1 MSSVGNKKAGGNKT
15 EATIL
20 GGFSISYNE
29 SSFLRA
35 QPKNLAMDNKRIRV
49 GILFGGKSAEHE
61 ISLLSAKNVIDA
73 LDRSKYEPVLIGIDK
88 AGRWV
93 TSEPSRFL
101 LNSADPKR
109 IALNKA
115 ESAGVALVPQSEGQL
130 TGLDTAGLDR
140 RVDVVFPILHGPLGE
155 DGAVQ
160 GLLKLA
166 NVPFVGAGVLGSAVG
181 MDKDVMKRLL
191 RDAGIPVPKFLV
203 FGRGQQPDFAAVSQE
218 LGMPV
223 FVKPANLG
231 SSVGISKA
239 KDETGFR
246 KAVATAFRYDT
257 KIIVEENIQ
266 AREIECAVLG
276 NQEPKA
282 SIAGEIIPTH
292 EFYSYEAKYL
302 DEAGA
307 RLEIPAKLDGPTLKR
322 VQEMAVKTFRALNCE
337 GMGRVDFF
345 LTPDGR
351 LYVNEINT
359 IPGFTKISMYPK
371 LWEASGIGYT
381 ELISKLIEL
390 AIERFQHEQTLSS
403 SYDG

>member
-1 MSSVGNKKAGGNKT
+1 MK
-15 EATIL
+15 E
-20 GGFSISYNE
+20 
-29 SSFLRA
+29 
-35 QPKNLAMDNKRIRV
+35 KRLRV

-61 ISLLSAKNVIDA
+61 ISLLSAKNVVDA

-88 AGRWV
+88 SGRWV
-93 TSEPSRFL
+93 TSESSKFL
-101 LNSADPKR
+101 LNHTDPKR
-109 IALNKA
+109 IALNQA
-115 ESAGVALVPQSEGQL
+115 ENTGVALVPQSEGKL
-130 TGLDTAGLDR
+130 TGLEAAGLDLQ
-140 RVDVVFPILHGPLGE
+140 VDVVFPILHGPLGE

-191 RDAGIPVPKFLV
+191 RDAGLPVPKFLV
-203 FGRGQQPDFAAVSQE
+203 FGRGRKPDYATVTKA
-218 LGMPV
+218 LGSPV

-239 KDETGFR
+239 KDEASFH

-257 KIIVEENIQ
+257 KIVIEENIKG
-266 AREIECAVLG
+266 REIECAVLG
-276 NQEPKA
+276 NESPQA
-282 SIAGEIIPTH
+282 SVPGEIIPTH

-307 RLEIPAKLDGPTLKR
+307 RLEIPAKLDAATVRR
-322 VQEMAVKTFRALNCE
+322 VQELAVKTFQALNCE

-345 LTPDGR
+345 LTPAGE

-371 LWEASGIGYT
+371 LWEASGIGYS
-381 ELISKLIEL
+381 ELISRLIEL
-390 AIERFQHEQTLSS
+390 AVKRFQHEQTLSS
-403 SYDG
+403 TYDG

>member
-1 MSSVGNKKAGGNKT
+1 
-15 EATIL
+15 
-20 GGFSISYNE
+20 
-29 SSFLRA
+29 
-35 QPKNLAMDNKRIRV
+35 MDKKRIRV

-73 LDRSKYEPVLIGIDK
+73 IDKTRYQPVLIGIDK
-88 AGRWV
+88 SGRWV
-93 TSEPSRFL
+93 THSPSKFL
-101 LNSADPKR
+101 LNSADPKL

-115 ESAGVALVPQSEGQL
+115 EGTGVALLPQSSGRL
-130 TGLDTAGLDR
+130 TDLDTSGLEEN
-140 RVDVVFPILHGPLGE
+140 VDVVFPILHGPMGE
-155 DGAVQ
+155 DGTIQ

-166 NVPFVGAGVLGSAVG
+166 EVPFVGAGVLGSAVG

-191 RDAGIPVPKFLV
+191 RDAGIPVPKFQV
-203 FGRGQQPDFAAVSQE
+203 FHRKHPPAFAAVTKE
-218 LGMPV
+218 LGLPL

-239 KDETGFR
+239 KDQAGFD
-246 KAVATAFRYDT
+246 KAVRDAFRYDS
-257 KIIVEENIQ
+257 KILVEESIQ
-266 AREIECAVLG
+266 GREIECAVLG
-276 NQEPKA
+276 NDDPQA
-282 SIAGEIIPTH
+282 SVPGEIIPSH

-302 DEAGA
+302 DEDGA
-307 RLEIPAKLDGPTLKR
+307 RLEIPAKLDPAMVKR
-322 VQEMAVKTFRALNCE
+322 VQEMAVRTFKALNCE

-345 LTPDGR
+345 LTQEGT

-381 ELISKLIEL
+381 DLISKLIEL

-403 SYDG
+403 TYDD

>member
-1 MSSVGNKKAGGNKT
+1 M
-15 EATIL
+15 E
-20 GGFSISYNE
+20 
-29 SSFLRA
+29 
-35 QPKNLAMDNKRIRV
+35 NKRIRV

-61 ISLLSAKNVIDA
+61 ISLLSAKNVVDA
-73 LDRSKYEPVLIGIDK
+73 LDRSRYEPVLIGIDK
-88 AGRWV
+88 SGRWV
-93 TSEPSRFL
+93 TSEPSKFL
-101 LNSADPKR
+101 LNHTDPKL

-115 ESAGVALVPQSEGQL
+115 ESRDVALVPQSSGKL
-130 TGLDTAGLDR
+130 TALEAGAMTQA
-140 RVDVVFPILHGPLGE
+140 VDVVFPILHGPLGE

-203 FGRGQQPDFAAVSQE
+203 FGRGQPPDFAAVSRE

-239 KDETGFR
+239 KDEPGFR
-246 KAVATAFRYDT
+246 KAVALAFRYDT
-257 KIIVEENIQ
+257 KIVIEENIQ

-276 NQEPKA
+276 NEHPQA

-302 DEAGA
+302 DENGA
-307 RLEIPAKLDGPTLKR
+307 RLEIPAKLDGASLKR

-345 LTPDGR
+345 LTPDGK

-381 ELISKLIEL
+381 QLISRLIEL